1 MSNWSTNGLGR
12 LLGWQ
17 PTPVAPAAPAAPAP
31 GASIDLNA
39 LGVGPIGHGS
49 AAEQVFGC
57 RCSTNPSGLSPA
69 EIAAAQAQ
77 NLGTAS
83 GGAMPSFLR

>member
-1 MSNWSTNGLGR
+1 MSDWSTNGLGR
-12 LLGWQ
+12 LLSWGPAAPQ
-17 PTPVAPAAPAAPAP
+17 APAAPTQS
-31 GASIDLNA
+31 ASVDLAA

-49 AAEQVFGC
+49 PAEQVFGC

-77 NLGTAS
+77 NVTGQ
-83 GGAMPSFLR
+83 GQGAMPSFLR